1 MLNEDFIKI
10 KEYETFI
17 LFKNKYTGVKE
28 CFMKCDFKESKRCNV
43 NQDRWK
49 SKWDRI

>member
-1 MLNEDFIKI
+1 MLTDDLIKI

-28 CFMKCDFKESKRCNV
+28 CFMKCDLRDKKRCSMNP
-43 NQDRWK
+43 DKWK